1 MKQRISRDSLA
12 QGGVA
17 RGAPKGPTHRSKN
30 PIEIKNKR
38 QTQEKLLGGGKVGI
52 QNQDSHFST
61 APIACGARKRNCRL
75 HKTLDAPRLRP
86 VGERRCQR
94 LTRVDAPCRLCRLR
108 PRSAAGRHRRATP
121 TARVAERLALT
132 SAMR

>member
-75 HKTLDAPRLRP
+75 HKTLDAPNDCIIGAVVGSMKTMRLWS
-86 VGERRCQR
+86 
-94 LTRVDAPCRLCRLR
+94 L
-108 PRSAAGRHRRATP
+108 H
-121 TARVAERLALT
+121 
-132 SAMR
+132 